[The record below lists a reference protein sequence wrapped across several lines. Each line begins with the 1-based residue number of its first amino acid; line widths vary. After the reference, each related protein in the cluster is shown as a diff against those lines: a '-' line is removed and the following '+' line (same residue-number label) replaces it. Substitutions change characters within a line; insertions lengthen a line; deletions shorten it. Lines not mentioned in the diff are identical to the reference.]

1 YPPRENGAT
10 TIPARRVRRPAALC
24 VLGLAA
30 LLTAMILSAPARGD
44 FDPEAW
50 RMVRE
55 IKAPEGA
62 RGETA
67 RLALDNDVFDKSAG
81 PDLPDLRVLCGEND
95 DIGYVVY
102 APRKSAS
109 LPKYSKPIV
118 FNRAKRGEEA
128 SEITLDLGENPPITN
143 SIKIQTPAHNFGC
156 AVTVEGSDDN
166 KTWRTIRKDA
176 AIFDF
181 GGEIERQF
189 TTVTIPDT
197 RMRYLRVIVA
207 APPNGGPIDL
217 VGADVIQEMPPE
229 KSDLPLLVSRPVVN
243 RSESQQAR
251 ETWLTL
257 DLGARRLPVQQVTV
271 ITSQENFS
279 RAVQVEVSNDNERW
293 QHAGGGTFFQFRT
306 AQYNESRLTVTF
318 PEAFG
323 RYVRLKI
330 ANGDDPPLPISSVA
344 VQGRPRY
351 VYFPFEAGKQYRL
364 FYGNPEARAPR
375 YEYAAVFEK
384 VNRRAAVETRL
395 GEPRQNPRFIA
406 TRAAEP
412 PSPWLERNQWVLY
425 AALGVVVIALG
436 LIALKALKKP
446 EMAEPGPDE

>member
-1 YPPRENGAT
+1 M
-10 TIPARRVRRPAALC
+10 
-24 VLGLAA
+24 VLA
-30 LLTAMILSAPARGD
+30 APARGD

-50 RMVRE
+50 QMSRE
-55 IKAPEGA
+55 IKAPEGT
-62 RGETA
+62 RGQTA

-81 PDLPDLRVLCGEND
+81 PNLPDLRVLCGEND

-109 LPKYSKPIV
+109 LPKRSQPIV

-128 SEITLDLGENPPITN
+128 SELTLDLGENPPIT
-143 SIKIQTPAHNFGC
+143 SRIGIRTPARNFGC

-166 KTWRTIRKDA
+166 TAWRTIRKDA

-181 GGEIERQF
+181 GGEIQRQF

-207 APPNGGPIDL
+207 APPNAGPIDL
-217 VGADVIQEMPPE
+217 VGAYVEQELPPE
-229 KSDLPLLVSRPVVN
+229 KSDLPLLVDRRAIN

-257 DLGARRLPVQQVTV
+257 DLGAKNLPVQNITV
-271 ITSQENFS
+271 FTPQENFS
-279 RAVQVEVSNDNERW
+279 RTVQVEVSNDNKLW
-293 QHAGGGTFFQFRT
+293 QHVGSGTLFQFRT
-306 AQYNESRLTVTF
+306 AQYNESWITVTF

-330 ANGDDPPLPISSVA
+330 ANGDDPPLPISDVA

-364 FYGNPEARAPR
+364 FYGNTEARAPR
-375 YEYAAVFEK
+375 YDYAAVFEK
-384 VNRRAAVETRL
+384 VDRRAAVETRL

-406 TRAAEP
+406 TRAAES

-425 AALGVVVIALG
+425 AALGSVVIALG

-446 EMAEPGPDE
+446 ETAESGPDE